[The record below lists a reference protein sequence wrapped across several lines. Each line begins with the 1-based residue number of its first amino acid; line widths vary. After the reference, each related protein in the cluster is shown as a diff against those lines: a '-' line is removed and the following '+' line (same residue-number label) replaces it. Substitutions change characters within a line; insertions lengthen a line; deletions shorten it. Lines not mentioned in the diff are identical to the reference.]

1 MSGLWAIRTGRGVM
15 ATTHRWFHL
24 LIDGYCVIKVAGEV
38 SLTTTRH
45 AEYRCVAVDCQHV
58 KQVAVVVLKHA
69 AQRWA
74 TASGTR
80 HRHLHRCHHRPGCSH
95 QRTPPASVRLR
106 CSCTLW
112 ECVMGG
118 CEWCEWRVRRCGVA
132 WWRLASGGECVV
144 A

>member
-58 KQVAVVVLKHA
+58 KQVAVVVLKYAERHKDGQRRRVYDNDTCTDATTGQGAPTSGLHLRRFGCGVHA
-69 AQRWA
+69 
-74 TASGTR
+74 
-80 HRHLHRCHHRPGCSH
+80 
-95 QRTPPASVRLR
+95 
-106 CSCTLW
+106 
-112 ECVMGG
+112 
-118 CEWCEWRVRRCGVA
+118 RCGSV
-132 WWRLASGGECVV
+132 
-144 A
+144 